1 MDKKALIT
9 GASSGIGRDIARELS
24 NRGYELVLVGRNL
37 ERLEKLKEKLNV
49 NCKIIACD
57 LSIVENCKKV
67 FEENKDIDILI
78 NNAGLGLFGKFD
90 ETDLD
95 TELNIINTNIVAM
108 HILAKLYLKEMI
120 KKNDG
125 RILNVSS
132 IAAFLPGPLMATY
145 YSTKAYVVRLTE
157 SMNAELKKEKSKVK
171 VSVLCPGPVDTN
183 FNNTAGVKFNLHS
196 LTSEYVARYTVDKL
210 LKNKFMIIPGIF
222 VKFAIFGARFT
233 PLELLYKLVYRSQT
247 KKMKNKGL

>member
-1 MDKKALIT
+1 MNKKALVT

-24 NRGYELVLVGRNL
+24 IRGYELVLVGRNL
-37 ERLEKLKEKLNV
+37 ERLEKLKEELNV
-49 NCKIIACD
+49 NCKIIASD

-157 SMNAELKKEKSKVK
+157 SINAELKKEKSKVK

-222 VKFAIFGARFT
+222 VKFAIFGARFI
-233 PLELLYKLVYRSQT
+233 PQELLYKLVYRSQT
-247 KKMKNKGL
+247 KKMKNKSL